1 MIHSGSGVNDIY
13 FDPLS
18 TTVVEIVPVWIL
30 GSIRLVRYVAQL
42 SKSVFLVDGRCR
54 RIVSD
59 ATATV
64 LVDTGDLF
72 LGVSIGQVG

>member
-1 MIHSGSGVNDIY
+1 MIHSGSSVNNIHL
-13 FDPLS
+13 DPLS
-18 TTVVEIVPVWIL
+18 TTFVEVVPVWVL
-30 GSIRLVRYVAQL
+30 GSIRFVRYVAQL

-54 RIVSD
+54 RIVCD